1 MDPTRLAFGPFE
13 LDIVSR
19 ELRHGHVCLRLQ
31 EQPFQLLRILLAHP
45 GAVVTRDALRRHL
58 WPDGTFVD
66 FEHSL
71 NAAIR
76 RLRVALADNVREPR
90 FIETVPG
97 RGYRWRLA
105 PDPERAVRLAVLPFA
120 VSRGED
126 DFAAGLFD
134 ELIAQIG
141 QHGGERVQVI
151 ARTSTLAL
159 TRTAN
164 RAAAIGELLAA
175 DYLLEGSIRRHGER
189 ARIPV
194 WLVDARQEVQ
204 TWREVYDRRV
214 AEPVEAPAELACTIA
229 QSVVAQLAHARGE
242 TAVGVSVLQLPLE
255 GVRHLRE
262 ELPARSFERVR
273 VGELAVVAVPDEQHR
288 LPVDLV
294 SKKR

>member
-1 MDPTRLAFGPFE
+1 MDPPTRLAFGPFE
-13 LDIVSR
+13 LDVASR
-19 ELRHGHVCLRLQ
+19 ELRHGPIRRRLQ
-31 EQPFQLLRILLAHP
+31 EQPFQLLRLLLAHP
-45 GAVVTRDALRRHL
+45 GAVVTRDALRRQL

-76 RLRVALADNVREPR
+76 RLRVALADDVREPR

-105 PDPERAVRLAVLPFA
+105 PHEGRAVRLAVLPFA
-120 VSRGED
+120 VSRGDD

-141 QHGGERVQVI
+141 QHGRGRVQVI
-151 ARTSTLAL
+151 ARATTLAL
-159 TRTAN
+159 TGTAN

-175 DYLLEGSIRRHGER
+175 DYLLEGSIRRHGEHT
-189 ARIPV
+189 RIPV

-214 AEPVEAPAELACTIA
+214 AEPVQAQADLACTIA
-229 QSVVAQLAHARGE
+229 QSVVAQLARGREATPVDVLARR
-242 TAVGVSVLQLPLE
+242 LPLE
-255 GVRHLRE
+255 CV
-262 ELPARSFERVR
+262 
-273 VGELAVVAVPDEQHR
+273 
-288 LPVDLV
+288 
-294 SKKR
+294 